1 MESAENTQTHRGTD
15 RHKKKLHLKLDKIKK
30 KNKTREQ
37 KKNVEQEER
46 RTGGLWLNT
55 YNVELVDFHVHLI
68 YSRSCAEIKCKLWD
82 KNEVQK
88 EKTNADTGAKNN
100 K

>member
-1 MESAENTQTHRGTD
+1 MPRKVERE
-15 RHKKKLHLKLDKIKK
+15 KKKKKFYTKTLKK
-30 KNKTREQ
+30 KEKSD
-37 KKNVEQEER
+37 V
-46 RTGGLWLNT
+46 GGLWLNT

-88 EKTNADTGAKNN
+88 KRKKKERNKKVYVKTKSERF
-100 K
+100 